1 MEEDNK
7 NFKRIKIVKCIGA
20 VLLIL
25 ACGCFLW
32 AYTRV
37 NNEGYSFNREHYE
50 NCMKGY
56 NDNMAEAENS
66 TGYFSSEY
74 KSIADKYMDM
84 AEDNEKAIKE
94 YRNQAILFCICGVI
108 CLTMGVVF
116 FKMRDFKTE
125 PGKA

>member
-1 MEEDNK
+1 MKKTE
-7 NFKRIKIVKCIGA
+7 RIEI
-20 VLLIL
+20 
-25 ACGCFLW
+25 
-32 AYTRV
+32 RV
-37 NNEGYSFNREHYE
+37 TKE
-50 NCMKGY
+50 MKQKLK
-56 NDNMAEAENS
+56 DMAEAENS

-116 FKMRDFKTE
+116 FKM
-125 PGKA
+125 